1 MLLTI
6 TKIWVIK
13 QNHLLED
20 IMQLGDEELM
30 QKVKDGDMRAF
41 DVLVRRWE
49 HRLFNLVYK
58 IVGDYEIAKDVR
70 QEVFL
75 RVYQASRR
83 YRPVGKFSMWLY
95 RIATNCSINELKKLK
110 RHRFFPLTMS
120 YEDKEG
126 EQHSLGS
133 ILTDPKPQ
141 PDEIIQQSEIAE
153 CIRNALNRLS
163 DEQRIVIIL
172 RHYEGLKFQ
181 EIASI
186 LDCPLGTV
194 KSRMRYGLEQLRMI
208 LKRSELFTSQF
219 RDSKVNPFDPMLLNT
234 ESSEGT

>member
-1 MLLTI
+1 
-6 TKIWVIK
+6 
-13 QNHLLED
+13 
-20 IMQLGDEELM
+20 MQLGDEELM
-30 QKVKDGDMRAF
+30 QKVKDGDVLAF

>member
-1 MLLTI
+1 
-6 TKIWVIK
+6 
-13 QNHLLED
+13 
-20 IMQLGDEELM
+20 MQLGDEELM

-126 EQHSLGS
+126 EQHSLES

-153 CIRNALNRLS
+153 CIRNALNRLP

-181 EIASI
+181 EISSI

-208 LKRSELFTSQF
+208 LRRSELFTSQPHN
-219 RDSKVNPFDPMLLNT
+219 SEVNPFGTLLLDT
-234 ESSEGT
+234 EGSDC